1 MVELD
6 QIVARIEQGRVT
18 LEESMTQFQ
27 RGALLIRRC
36 REVLADAERR
46 IEQITAAEL
55 AAGGASAPSN
65 LGKRV

>member
-1 MVELD
+1 MAELE
-6 QIVARIEQGRVT
+6 QIVARIELREVS
-18 LEESMTQFQ
+18 LEESMAQFQ
-27 RGALLIRRC
+27 RGAMLIKRC